1 MNLNLYNVKLYNID
15 STERY
20 LNINQKQNFKSLL
33 FFQKSC
39 S

>member
-1 MNLNLYNVKLYNID
+1 MNLNLYNVNID
-15 STERY
+15 STERH

-33 FFQKSC
+33 FFQKLC